1 MGDLSKLSDREKVWF
16 LQQALIDAGLALMRK
31 GEIEAAT
38 RYIGYVREM
47 QGAVKGKE
55 PAP

>member
-16 LQQALIDAGLALMRK
+16 LQQALIDAGLALVRK

>member
-1 MGDLSKLSDREKVWF
+1 MGDLSKLSDSAKIAF
-16 LQQALIDAGLALMRK
+16 LQHALVDAAHALMNK

-47 QGAVKGKE
+47 KGAVKDRE
-55 PAP
+55 PSP

>member
-16 LQQALIDAGLALMRK
+16 LQQALVDAGLALMRK

-47 QGAVKGKE
+47 QGAAQVKD
-55 PAP
+55 PSP